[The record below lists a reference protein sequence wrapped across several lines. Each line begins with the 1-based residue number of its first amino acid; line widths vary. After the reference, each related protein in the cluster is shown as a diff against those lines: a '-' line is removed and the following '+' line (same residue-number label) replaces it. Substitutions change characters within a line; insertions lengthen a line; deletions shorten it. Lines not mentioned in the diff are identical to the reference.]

1 MKDGGEIDWECSKC
15 SQQQVPSPK
24 RDVSM
29 FSPPFNS
36 SWAQHLPDDEEPRL
50 TASPAAASTPAS
62 PTASAPDES
71 IEVNITFDIPD
82 EAQESSLNESLPR
95 DTSVP
100 ADHPTTYTIIE
111 KGTNKLKYKLVDSDG
126 HSYCKKRE
134 TDSGV
139 ISWNCSVCNKKVYC
153 KALVRQEGIS
163 FNPWVIST
171 SVPQSP
177 MRRLQ

>member
-29 FSPPFNS
+29 FAPPFNS
-36 SWAQHLPDDEEPRL
+36 TWAQHLPDDEKPRL
-50 TASPAAASTPAS
+50 LKSPVMKPFLLRIPSPSISQTFEKLCPLIPPPDATSPPAS

-82 EAQESSLNESLPR
+82 EAQESSLNESLPT

-100 ADHPTTYTIIE
+100 ADHPTPVLT
-111 KGTNKLKYKLVDSDG
+111 
-126 HSYCKKRE
+126 
-134 TDSGV
+134 V
-139 ISWNCSVCNKKVYC
+139 I
-153 KALVRQEGIS
+153 
-163 FNPWVIST
+163 
-171 SVPQSP
+171 
-177 MRRLQ
+177 